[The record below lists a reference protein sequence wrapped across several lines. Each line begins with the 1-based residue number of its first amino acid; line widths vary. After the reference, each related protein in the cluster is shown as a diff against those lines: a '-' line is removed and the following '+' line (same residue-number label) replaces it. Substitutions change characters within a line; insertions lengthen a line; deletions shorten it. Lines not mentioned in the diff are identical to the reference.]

1 MRMKLT
7 PDDFRFHIFPAE
19 VPDTVG
25 SKQVSLVSCAN
36 PRPTEFMRI
45 KLYARNFWVFCYTI
59 VIGRTVIKEIS
70 IITLLN

>member
-1 MRMKLT
+1 MKLI
-7 PDDFRFHIFPAE
+7 PDDFRFHIFPVE

-25 SKQVSLVSCAN
+25 SKQVSLVSCPN

-45 KLYARNFWVFCYTI
+45 KLYARNLWVFCYTI
-59 VIGRTVIKEIS
+59 VTGRTVMKEIR